1 MRDYILTMLGALS
14 VCMIHHH
21 FVAKPY
27 LDTQRRE
34 LERLKSLNK
43 V

>member
-14 VCMIHHH
+14 VCVIHHH
-21 FVAKPY
+21 FIAKPH
-27 LDTQRRE
+27 